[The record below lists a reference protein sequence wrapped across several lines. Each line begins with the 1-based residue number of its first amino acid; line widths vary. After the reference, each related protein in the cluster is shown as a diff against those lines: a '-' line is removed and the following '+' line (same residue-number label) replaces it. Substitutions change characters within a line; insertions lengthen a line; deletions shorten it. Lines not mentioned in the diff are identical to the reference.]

1 MTFLLKWCP
10 GFRLVQVASRP
21 RRPIGAPPEAAP
33 ALDSEWINDIQWLG
47 RPTRRFFPIDQPF
60 SAFVRVPSQDAGS
73 PTLSDLSSL
82 VHVYLTI
89 LRDAR
94 AAQPTLHFGPESCL
108 CWAHIADGAST
119 TELLWANCPC
129 VQGGSAG
136 GSTSLKGRPLW
147 CDASDSSSDASTSP
161 LARGDA
167 APPLPSCPN
176 SSLTVPSTLTST
188 NDDDVAP
195 VPISLATAIRNGTAE
210 SDASDLETFAVPE
223 GCRAAVKEWTA
234 NFLAFLSSQS
244 RAASF
249 FKALQS
255 ILSIEPSV
263 FANTCAQL
271 ATSLPS
277 WNAFFC
283 DSASRFAD
291 VPFEFIHGI
300 HACLNCPPVL
310 LWVLPSQHCL
320 LLSDGTC
327 APFEYGILAF
337 PCIAYNALNGFY
349 FPLRVVRQPVFVP
362 ALSETAAPEHLQLLL
377 FGLVPLH
384 LPATENIFYCFKS
397 TRLECLHFLKTLQA
411 TVRMPP
417 CRCLQRVGEHLC
429 GCGLSQ
435 LCLVLSPA
443 YVVDLIIID
452 SYSCLFHVSSFHSFR
467 PLSWQAAIQKLRSP
481 NCFLFVFVHSTGHFV
496 QAMLHVPSSSSCP
509 EVWLGQP
516 QPTAREAC
524 VARVPLNVADPPLT
538 ARLSRHAM
546 QRFATCAGGASSEPA
561 AGASSSAPRG
571 SADTPVGRSLRDEC
585 SSLLHC
591 SPEVFDRTF
600 QRIYQR
606 SPERA
611 QVVAR
616 YLLADLVRFPVDL
629 IEAELPE
636 IFSMTSLL
644 AQKAGCPFE
653 WAFLLFLPLLGTAC
667 AKARLYINEFFS
679 GATPSLDRPLFG

>member
-1 MTFLLKWCP
+1 M
-10 GFRLVQVASRP
+10 
-21 RRPIGAPPEAAP
+21 
-33 ALDSEWINDIQWLG
+33 
-47 RPTRRFFPIDQPF
+47 
-60 SAFVRVPSQDAGS
+60 RVPSQDAGS

-591 SPEVFDRTF
+591 SPEVFDRKF

-606 SPERA
+606 SP
-611 QVVAR
+611 
-616 YLLADLVRFPVDL
+616 
-629 IEAELPE
+629 
-636 IFSMTSLL
+636 
-644 AQKAGCPFE
+644 
-653 WAFLLFLPLLGTAC
+653 
-667 AKARLYINEFFS
+667 
-679 GATPSLDRPLFG
+679 